1 MADEKQTVD
10 PGLVRELAA
19 ILREADL
26 GEIEVEQGDLKIR
39 VSKPA
44 APAPAAVHYSAPPAM
59 AAPAPAATQSATS
72 AQVITDDNSAP
83 ALAADEEIITSPMVG
98 TFYRSPSPEASA
110 FINKGDTVNS
120 STVVCIVEA
129 MKVMNEIKAEVSG
142 TIVDILVGDAEAVE
156 FGQPLFKVKR
166 G

>member
-1 MADEKQTVD
+1 MAKENQAVD

-26 GEIEVEQGDLKIR
+26 GEIEVEHGELKIR
-39 VSKPA
+39 VSKPVAPVHA
-44 APAPAAVHYSAPPAM
+44 APAPVAYAPPPAAP
-59 AAPAPAATQSATS
+59 AAPAP
-72 AQVITDDNSAP
+72 SAP
-83 ALAADEEIITSPMVG
+83 AAAAPASDSAVSAAADESIITSPMVG
-98 TFYRSPSPEASA
+98 TFYRSPSPDASP
-110 FINKGDTVNS
+110 FIDKGS
-120 STVVCIVEA
+120 SVSDASVVCIIEA

-142 TIVDILVGDAEAVE
+142 TITEILVQDAEAVE

>member
-1 MADEKQTVD
+1 MANDKQTVD

-39 VSKPA
+39 VSKPV

-59 AAPAPAATQSATS
+59 AAPGPATLASSAPAASTEETS
-72 AQVITDDNSAP
+72 GA

-110 FINKGDTVNS
+110 FINKGDTVNT

-142 TIVDILVGDAEAVE
+142 TIIEILVGDAEAVE

>member
-1 MADEKQTVD
+1 MANEKQAVD

-39 VSKPA
+39 VSKPIAPPPPAIHYA
-44 APAPAAVHYSAPPAM
+44 AAPTAVPSAPGAPPAPAAPTAE
-59 AAPAPAATQSATS
+59 
-72 AQVITDDNSAP
+72 NSAP
-83 ALAADEEIITSPMVG
+83 ALAANEEIITSPMVG

-110 FINKGDTVNS
+110 FVNTGDSVNS
-120 STVVCIVEA
+120 STVVCIIEA
-129 MKVMNEIKAEVSG
+129 MKVMNEIKAETAG
-142 TIVDILVGDAEAVE
+142 TIVEILVGDTEAVE

>member
-1 MADEKQTVD
+1 MANDKQTVD

-39 VSKPA
+39 VSKPV

-59 AAPAPAATQSATS
+59 AAPGPATVSSSAPAAS
-72 AQVITDDNSAP
+72 TDETAGA

-110 FINKGDTVNS
+110 FINKGDTVNT

-142 TIVDILVGDAEAVE
+142 TIIEILVGDAEAVE